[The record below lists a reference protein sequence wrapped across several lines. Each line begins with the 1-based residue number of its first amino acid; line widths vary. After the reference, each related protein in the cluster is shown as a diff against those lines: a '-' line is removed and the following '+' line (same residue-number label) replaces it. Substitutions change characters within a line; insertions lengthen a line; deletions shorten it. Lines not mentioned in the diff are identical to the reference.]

1 MIVFLPWSRLN
12 ERNLELLEGDLS
24 KVKENFTN
32 LIHHAR
38 RSFFALI
45 LVIQFLLLSGV
56 ANAQPYQVINTQQ
69 SIVGGDLIRTV
80 LTVQE
85 GDNPLNRFFITR
97 VEKPKPNQT
106 LAGVI
111 VVLPPLGSGFQNY
124 EASADGDYNNSF
136 AGFFARRNYA
146 LVGYSPRVQDLTAGS
161 CENGSIDCSPLAD
174 WGLQTIVDDVA
185 FIRQHVAQEYPGFI
199 PKIGGLSMGSIA
211 AMATLNA
218 YPNHYSGAILI
229 EGTLH
234 DTDPAVQAINAG
246 FCAQFEGLLAA
257 GVFYDGQSGPGIKF
271 LNQLAQVAPDQPN
284 MLPGFPPGLTNHQAF
299 VLALSAT
306 PLSPLSPRPGYFNIA
321 GSFVEDRF
329 FFANE
334 PLVHANIATFV
345 DYTTIRSLR
354 DLNCGLAGETT
365 FTNNLVSFTGPVIMF
380 AAGHGF
386 GSAMFDT
393 AQLLGA
399 ADVTINSNGDYGHV
413 DYMFSLNHV
422 HELEQP
428 ILKWLKEN

>member
-1 MIVFLPWSRLN
+1 M
-12 ERNLELLEGDLS
+12 
-24 KVKENFTN
+24 KKN
-32 LIHHAR
+32 LINLNHLAR

-45 LVIQFLLLSGV
+45 FATQFLLLAGV
-56 ANAQPYQVINTQQ
+56 ANAQPYQVINTTQ
-69 SIVGGDLIRTV
+69 SVVGGDLIRTV

-85 GDNPLNRFFITR
+85 GNNPVNRFFITR
-97 VEKPKPNQT
+97 VEKPKPNNT

-111 VVLPPLGSGFQNY
+111 VMLPPLGSGFHNY

-136 AGFFARRNYA
+136 AGYLARRNYA
-146 LVGYSPRVQDLTAGS
+146 LVGYSRREDGIPAGA
-161 CENGSIDCSPLAD
+161 CESGVLDCAPMAD
-174 WGLQTIVDDVA
+174 WGLQTMVDDIA
-185 FIRQHVAQEYPGFI
+185 FIRQHVTQEYPGFI
-199 PKIGGLSMGSIA
+199 PKIGGLSAGSIA

-218 YPNHYSGAILI
+218 YPNDYSGAILI

-246 FCAQFEGLLAA
+246 FCAQHEALLAA

-271 LNQLAQVAPDQPN
+271 LSQLAQNAPNQPN

-306 PLSPLSPRPGYFNIA
+306 PLSPLSPRPGYFNLA
-321 GSFVEDRF
+321 GNFVEDRF

-345 DYTTIRSLR
+345 NYTTIRSLR

-365 FTNNLVSFTGPVIMF
+365 FTNNLASYTGPVLMF

-386 GSAMFDT
+386 GPAMLDT
-393 AQLLGA
+393 AQLMSS
-399 ADVTINSNGDYGHV
+399 ADVTIKFNGDYGHV
-413 DYMFSLNHV
+413 DYMFSTNHI
-422 HELEQP
+422 HEVEQP
-428 ILKWLKEN
+428 ILKWLKDN